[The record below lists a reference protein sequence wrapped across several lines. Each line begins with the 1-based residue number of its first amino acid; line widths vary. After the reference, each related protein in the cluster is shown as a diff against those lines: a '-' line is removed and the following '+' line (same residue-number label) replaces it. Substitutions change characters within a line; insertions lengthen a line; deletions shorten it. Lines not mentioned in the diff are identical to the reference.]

1 MARRPPS
8 VCLSVCLSVRPSVNF
23 CANRLFSQT
32 NGRIATKLS
41 QDGLQVSVHPRC
53 AQGQDQGQRSR
64 DTRTVL
70 DSWNES
76 VIDGLVVALDDDADD
91 DDDDDDNEDEYWTE
105 IYLLNSMTCCC
116 SISKQLCFRTSL

>member
-1 MARRPPS
+1 MARRLSS
-8 VCLSVCLSVRPSVNF
+8 VRLSVCLSVNF
-23 CANRLFSQT
+23 CANLFFSQV
-32 NGRIATKLS
+32 ATKLS